1 MDDNPRC
8 PFEKLILS
16 ARCDCEMA
24 ARYAIAEQLGV
35 ACRSG
40 LACNN
45 CTTLLGFMRENA
57 RFALKMK
64 DSSGGLAFGKEMKIM
79 NGGLTGLQ
87 QLLGDCPD
95 GRVRNIH
102 ALVQQAQTVY
112 GSLGSIPYREIV
124 KSIAAYQIKRRAGAR
139 PAH

>member
-24 ARYAIAEQLGV
+24 TRYAIAEQMEV

-40 LACNN
+40 FACNN

-64 DSSGGLAFGKEMKIM
+64 DTSGGLAFGKEMKVL
-79 NGGLTGLQ
+79 NGGLIGLQ
-87 QLLGDCPD
+87 RLLGENAD

-112 GSLGSIPYREIV
+112 GSLSSIPYREIV
-124 KSIAAYQIKRRAGAR
+124 KSIAAYC
-139 PAH
+139 